1 MPITSLSDYLTLQS
15 DLSSLLDWSRM
26 WKLNFN
32 ENKCCVIHFNTNK
45 SNPTFSYSINSTAI
59 SAADTQKDL
68 GVVLSSDLRWKPHY
82 LLITNRA
89 YKMLG
94 LIRRVFSTVT
104 DIHVKRKLYFSLVR
118 SHLLYCS
125 PLWRPHLLVD
135 IKNLGTVQRRA
146 TKYIVNNPNMDYR
159 ARLIHLN
166 MLPLMMQYEIT
177 DIMFLIKSLNN
188 ATDCFNIEK
197 FISFSISGTRSSSY
211 LKLRHTISKSNIQG
225 NFYFH
230 RIPRLWNSLSLLDTS
245 LSVPSILAK
254 LRQYFWNH
262 FLTHFD
268 PNNICTYH
276 YICPCLKCS
285 KLPIQSQFHSLS

>member
-1 MPITSLSDYLTLQS
+1 MPISSISDCLALQS
-15 DLSSLLDWSRM
+15 DLSSLVDWSRM

-32 ENKCCVIHFNTNK
+32 ENKCCVIHFNTNE
-45 SNPTFSYSINSTAI
+45 SNPTFSYSINNTAI

-68 GVVLSSDLRWKPHY
+68 GVVLFSDLRWKPHY
-82 LLITNRA
+82 FLITNRA

-104 DIHVKRKLYFSLVR
+104 DIYVKRKLYFSLVR

-135 IKNLGTVQRRA
+135 IKNLETVQRRD

-166 MLPLMMQYEIT
+166 MLPLMMQYEIA

-188 ATDCFNIEK
+188 ATDRFNIEK
-197 FISFSISGTRSSSY
+197 FISFSIS
-211 LKLRHTISKSNIQG
+211 
-225 NFYFH
+225 
-230 RIPRLWNSLSLLDTS
+230 
-245 LSVPSILAK
+245 
-254 LRQYFWNH
+254 
-262 FLTHFD
+262 
-268 PNNICTYH
+268 
-276 YICPCLKCS
+276 
-285 KLPIQSQFHSLS
+285 